1 MQGYWLCTNVCMAEN
16 VSLIQLVVTQN
27 HRHADTAKQTGLFV
41 SLLYGL
47 LLYKMC
53 QLMGL

>member
-16 VSLIQLVVTQN
+16 VFPIQLVVTQN
-27 HRHADTAKQTGLFV
+27 YRHANTAKRSGLFV

-47 LLYKMC
+47 LLHNMC